1 METLLGIKTLQ
12 MFLVDSKEVCKQ
24 VIKRFIVKE
33 GYKINVAF
41 IRNQTESTEMPEFDD
56 ETMA

>member
-1 METLLGIKTLQ
+1 METLLGLKTLQ
-12 MFLVDSKEVCKQ
+12 MFLVDSKEVGMQ
-24 VIKRFIVKE
+24 MIKMFITEE

-41 IRNQTESTEMPEFDD
+41 IRNQADMSKFDE